1 MIWIPFV
8 TGGGLSVASVNSD
21 LPEGVGLLHRFEYL
35 EPTTLSECAQRLAEH
50 KGKARLL
57 AGGTDLIIQMEQRKR
72 QPEVV
77 IYVMRIPELSGIR
90 VAADGSVRIGA
101 TTTLREIET
110 SPVIRE
116 KFPVLSYAASTVG
129 SVQIRN
135 LATIGGNVCNA
146 SPAGDT
152 LPALLVLGAQAR
164 IQSVNGERVVPLEEV
179 FTGPGQTCLTPEELL
194 VEIALP
200 AEAASLS
207 ALYYKQCVRQA
218 MDIAVVGVGI
228 AVKRRNGTCEDVRI
242 ALGAVAPKPF
252 RAKTAEDV
260 VRGAK
265 INAQLI
271 QQAAEKARAESR
283 PIDDVRG
290 SAAFRKEMVRR
301 LVRRGLNNLLSQ

>member
-1 MIWIPFV
+1 
-8 TGGGLSVASVNSD
+8 
-21 LPEGVGLLHRFEYL
+21 LHRFEYL
-35 EPTTLSECAQRLAEH
+35 EPTTLSECAQMLAEH

-57 AGGTDLIIQMEQRKR
+57 AGGTDLIIQMEQHKRK
-72 QPEVV
+72 PEVV
-77 IYVMRIPELSGIR
+77 IYAMRIPELRG
-90 VAADGSVRIGA
+90 VCVGDDGSVRIGA
-101 TTTLREIET
+101 TTTLREVET
-110 SPVIRE
+110 SSVIRE

-179 FTGPGQTCLTPEELL
+179 FTGPGQTCLAPEELL
-194 VEIALP
+194 VEITLP
-200 AEAASLS
+200 AEAANLS

-218 MDIAVVGVGI
+218 MDIAVVGVGVS
-228 AVKRRNGTCEDVRI
+228 VKKNNGTCEDVKI
-242 ALGAVAPKPF
+242 ALGAVAPIPF
-252 RAKTAEDV
+252 RAKTAEDA
-260 VRGAK
+260 VRGK
-265 INAQLI
+265 KVDSKLI
-271 QQAAEKARAESR
+271 QQAAEKARAESS

-301 LVRRGLNNLLSQ
+301 LVRRGLNNLLTNGAS